1 MDKSV
6 GCISGNRKAGSK
18 IDKLKILIDIPKR
31 PSPKVTSMCL
41 PRECKCLFPYILSN
55 IKYPQSLPT
64 R

>member
-31 PSPKVTSMCL
+31 PSPKVTSM
-41 PRECKCLFPYILSN
+41 KYIRTNDIDLYEQRWKMCPDKLS
-55 IKYPQSLPT
+55 K
-64 R
+64 